1 MENKNEFEIFNDK
14 GEKITCNALF
24 TFESDET
31 GKNYIVYT
39 DNTTDEEG
47 NKKVYASTF
56 DPKEE
61 NPVLGPIETDEEWKV
76 IENILNKLQE
86 GTKSELWKKYQIL
99 VLFLVDWKNFT
110 FLRKKCIIKH
120 EDERVL
126 WKS

>member
-1 MENKNEFEIFNDK
+1 MVRYICAIFIALLPIVCFFYYLYIACIAYNDN
-14 GEKITCNALF
+14 GEKIKCNALF

-86 GTKSELWKKYQIL
+86 GTKSE
-99 VLFLVDWKNFT
+99 
-110 FLRKKCIIKH
+110 
-120 EDERVL
+120 
-126 WKS
+126 

>member
-1 MENKNEFEIFNDK
+1 MNKENTFKIIDKDGKEIEFEI
-14 GEKITCNALF
+14 LF

-31 GKNYIVYT
+31 NKNYMVYT

-86 GTKSELWKKYQIL
+86 GTKNE
-99 VLFLVDWKNFT
+99 
-110 FLRKKCIIKH
+110 
-120 EDERVL
+120 
-126 WKS
+126 